1 MTSTYKAAI
10 CNIARLNYP
19 ADELPRAALPVYY
32 VIYDAANRRVLGRY
46 KTEVE
51 AYAANEYFMAKSGG
65 DPITNP
71 IIADPLHGIMEDAR
85 RNMFCEVDKA
95 VTAARQRGNDV
106 SIFDLYPL
114 PGGASYDI

>member
-1 MTSTYKAAI
+1 MTSAYKAAI

-19 ADELPRAALPVYY
+19 LDELQRAALPVYY

-46 KTEVE
+46 KTEAE

-71 IIADPLHGIMEDAR
+71 IIADPLRGIMEDAR

-95 VTAARQRGNDV
+95 VTAARQRGNDA